1 MTDFAK
7 YIDNPFAFFLE
18 RIMKMDIMEIAA
30 LLGKTLK
37 EDDRLKA
44 LEAAKEAYTSNAE
57 LQKKLVEYEVQPRAL
72 QGEITK
78 PERDTAFIDII
89 QNRIEQLYKEIT
101 EDADFVKLNEVQAEV
116 NELMNAVNATITA
129 NITGEMPSSC
139 THNCS
144 TCGGC
149 H

>member
-1 MTDFAK
+1 
-7 YIDNPFAFFLE
+7 
-18 RIMKMDIMEIAA
+18 MEIAA

-57 LQKKLVEYEVQPRAL
+57 LQKKLVEYEVQQRAL

-101 EDADFVKLNEVQAEV
+101 EDPDFVKLNEVQAEV

>member
-1 MTDFAK
+1 MENK
-7 YIDNPFAFFLE
+7 E
-18 RIMKMDIMEIAA
+18 IMELAA
-30 LLGKTLK
+30 ELGKKLR
-37 EDDRLKA
+37 DDERLKR
-44 LEAAKEAYTSNAE
+44 LEEAKNAYTSDVE
-57 LQKKLVEYEVQPRAL
+57 LQKKLLEYEVQQKAM

-78 PERDTAFIDII
+78 AEKDTVFIEII
-89 QNRIEQLYKEIT
+89 QNRIDQLYREIT
-101 EDADFVKLNEVQAEV
+101 ESPAFIKLNEVQAEV

-129 NITGEMPSSC
+129 NITGETPSSC